1 MTISHP
7 GVGRR
12 SPWWRVSALAVLALV
27 AGCENRAA
35 PEPRHGPFGP
45 ALPSRLLAPFQGAWK
60 FDVEQTLAAQKA
72 AGAPEDEITRL
83 RKMYETRPELIPEG
97 DLVIRDNEAL
107 GFHRPSSEY
116 RFFHLH
122 RHDDGT
128 VCGKAWHHEDRF
140 DPGDM
145 SKCYVGL
152 AIIDGRLHF
161 RSHMAEGLPD
171 LNDPDLESPLPV
183 DLDAAGKCEAK
194 TGQDWAELMVFV
206 RAAAN

>member
-1 MTISHP
+1 
-7 GVGRR
+7 
-12 SPWWRVSALAVLALV
+12 
-27 AGCENRAA
+27 
-35 PEPRHGPFGP
+35 
-45 ALPSRLLAPFQGAWK
+45 LLAPFQGTWR
-60 FDVEQTLAAQKA
+60 FDVEQTLAARKA
-72 AGAPEDEITRL
+72 AGAPEDEIARL
-83 RKMYETRPELIPEG
+83 RKMYEARPELIPKG

-107 GFHRPSSEY
+107 GFHRPSAEY

-122 RHDDGT
+122 RHADGT

-145 SKCYVGL
+145 SKCHVRL

-183 DLDAAGKCEAK
+183 ELEDVEKCEAK
-194 TGQDWAELMVFV
+194 SGKDWDELMVFV
-206 RAAAN
+206 RAAGN